1 MSFLG
6 KQSPSMA
13 AMGRRR
19 AGKFA
24 SGYFDF
30 ASKISST
37 AGRSRKT
44 HEMDAKRAKRIS
56 RDWYN

>member
-13 AMGRRR
+13 AMERGWS
-19 AGKFA
+19 GKFA
-24 SGYFDF
+24 SGYFDL
-30 ASKISST
+30 AGKISGR
-37 AGRSRKT
+37 AGRTRKT
-44 HEMDAKRAKRIS
+44 REMGAKRAKRIS